1 MTDKIKKSLD
11 FVARH
16 YRKGAFPEDTSF
28 MTGLMSGISA
38 SHRAFRRRLII
49 AAASAACVI
58 VAVAAVITFINRPA
72 PEPAQPV
79 IVEQTQPET
88 NPAPEKR
95 SVDEVVR
102 LEFSNATLA
111 EVITK
116 IEETYDLKVTNLP
129 EDMNQRLTLSYEGNA
144 ADLIVSINEVLGTN
158 LKIANN

>member
-28 MTGLMSGISA
+28 MSSFLSA
-38 SHRAFRRRLII
+38 SRRAFRRRLAI

-58 VAVAAVITFINRPA
+58 VAVAAVITFMNRPA
-72 PEPAQPV
+72 PTPAQPV
-79 IVEQTQPET
+79 IIEQSQPAVT
-88 NPAPEKR
+88 PVSEKR
-95 SVDEVVR
+95 SADEVVR
-102 LEFSNATLA
+102 LEFTDATLS

-144 ADLIVSINEVLGTN
+144 ADLITSINEVLGTN
-158 LKIANN
+158 LKISK